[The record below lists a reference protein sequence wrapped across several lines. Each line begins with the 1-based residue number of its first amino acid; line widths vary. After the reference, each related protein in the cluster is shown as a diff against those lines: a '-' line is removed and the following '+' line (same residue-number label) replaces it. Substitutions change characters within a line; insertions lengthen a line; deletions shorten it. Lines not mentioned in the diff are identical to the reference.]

1 MLHTIC
7 VRNSINQGLEFTL
20 YLFTIALVKSVG
32 CIKQI
37 EILFSFESILNVLIP
52 SAVASF
58 PFWCKMHFIGDQ
70 HRAAFWVFP
79 LFDAMCVWSS
89 MSSRAHF
96 VSLITDSKESDY
108 HSAHS
113 ISIKRWCRLWVM
125 MTATKL
131 LMMMINGHHHC
142 RVCPFSL
149 CFMVKSWHKVRERQY
164 VFLLWM
170 L

>member
-1 MLHTIC
+1 MQLWQK
-7 VRNSINQGLEFTL
+7 VF
-20 YLFTIALVKSVG
+20 
-32 CIKQI
+32 
-37 EILFSFESILNVLIP
+37 
-52 SAVASF
+52 VASNRLKSYFPLIWIHPQYPHPLLCSFF
-58 PFWCKMHFIGDQ
+58 PFWWKIQFIGNQ
-70 HRAAFWVFP
+70 HHAAFWVFP
-79 LFDAMCVWSS
+79 LFDAMCVGSS

-113 ISIKRWCRLWVM
+113 ISIKRCCRLWVM

-131 LMMMINGHHHC
+131 LMMMINDYHHC
-142 RVCPFSL
+142 HVCPFSL
-149 CFMVKSWHKVRERQY
+149 CFMVKFWHKVRERRY